1 MMMSPPRFAPHLR
14 DLVHDTDVL
23 ISDIWGVVHN
33 GVVAFPEACE
43 ALQTFRKNGGTV
55 VLLTNS
61 PRPTPAVQ
69 EQLRGLNVP
78 DDCYDD
84 IVTSGDLSRHYI
96 AARPGVPLY
105 QIGPDRDGPTF
116 HGLDVNFAPLER
128 ANYIVCTGLFD
139 DETETA
145 EDYREIL
152 LKALSR
158 KLPMICANPDIIVER
173 GDKMIY
179 CAGAVAEL
187 YRELGGDVT
196 FYGKPHRPAYQRAFE
211 LATARR
217 GAPTPLNRM
226 LAIGDSVRTDL
237 AGANNSGIACVFVT
251 RGIHS
256 AEFASLQ
263 EIDAAMSKQL
273 FGDTKP
279 PFVLMRDLRW

>member
-1 MMMSPPRFAPHLR
+1 MSFPRFAPHLR

-43 ALQTFRKNGGTV
+43 ALQTFRKQGGTV
-55 VLLTNS
+55 VMLTNS

-69 EQLRGLNVP
+69 EQLRDLRVP

-96 AARPGVPLY
+96 AARPGQPLY

-116 HGLDVNFAPLER
+116 HGLDVNFAPLEH
-128 ANYIVCTGLFD
+128 ADYIVCTGLFD

-173 GDKMIY
+173 GHKMIY
-179 CAGAVAEL
+179 CAGAIAEL

-196 FYGKPHRPAYQRAFE
+196 FYGKPHLPAYQRAFE
-211 LATARR
+211 LAAARR
-217 GAPTPLNRM
+217 GAAVPRERM

-256 AEFASLQ
+256 ADFASL
-263 EIDAAMSKQL
+263 EELDAATSKQL
-273 FGDTKP
+273 FGDTQLP
-279 PFVLMRDLRW
+279 SVLMRELRW

>member
-1 MMMSPPRFAPHLR
+1 MSFPRFAPHLR

-43 ALQTFRKNGGTV
+43 ALQTFRKQGGTV
-55 VLLTNS
+55 VMLTNS

-69 EQLRGLNVP
+69 EQLRDLRVP

-96 AARPGVPLY
+96 AARPGQPLY

-128 ANYIVCTGLFD
+128 ADYIVCTGLFD

-173 GDKMIY
+173 GHMMIY
-179 CAGAVAEL
+179 CAGAIAEL

-196 FYGKPHRPAYQRAFE
+196 FYGKPHLPAYQRAFE
-211 LATARR
+211 LAAARR
-217 GAPTPLNRM
+217 GAAVPRERM

-256 AEFASLQ
+256 ADFASL
-263 EIDAAMSKQL
+263 EELDAATSKQL
-273 FGDTKP
+273 FGDTQP
-279 PFVLMRDLRW
+279 PSVLMRELRW

>member
-1 MMMSPPRFAPHLR
+1 MSFPRFAPHLR

-43 ALQTFRKNGGTV
+43 ALQTFRKQGGIV
-55 VLLTNS
+55 VMLTNS

-69 EQLRGLNVP
+69 EQLRDLRVP

-84 IVTSGDLSRHYI
+84 IVTSGDLSRQYI
-96 AARPGVPLY
+96 AARPGQPLY

-128 ANYIVCTGLFD
+128 ADYIVCTGLFD

-145 EDYREIL
+145 EDYREVL

-173 GDKMIY
+173 GHKMIY
-179 CAGAVAEL
+179 CAGAIAEL

-196 FYGKPHRPAYQRAFE
+196 FYGKPHLPAYQRAFE
-211 LATARR
+211 LAAARR
-217 GAPTPLNRM
+217 GAAVPRERM

-256 AEFASLQ
+256 ADFASL
-263 EIDAAMSKQL
+263 EELDAATSKQL
-273 FGDTKP
+273 FGDTQLP
-279 PFVLMRDLRW
+279 SVLMRELRW

>member
-1 MMMSPPRFAPHLR
+1 MSLPRFAPHLR

-43 ALQTFRKNGGTV
+43 ALRTFRRQGGTV
-55 VLLTNS
+55 VMLTNS

-69 EQLRGLNVP
+69 EQLRGLQVP

-96 AARPGVPLY
+96 AAHSGKPLY
-105 QIGPDRDGPTF
+105 QIGPDRDGPVF
-116 HGLDVNFAPLER
+116 HGLNIDFVPLDR
-128 ANYIVCTGLFD
+128 ADYIVCTGLFD

-145 EDYREIL
+145 EDYRAIL
-152 LKALSR
+152 LAALKR

-173 GDKMIY
+173 GHKMIY
-179 CAGAVAEL
+179 CAGAIAEL
-187 YRELGGDVT
+187 YRELGGEVT

-217 GAPTPLNRM
+217 GAAVPRERI

-237 AGANNSGIACVFVT
+237 AGANNFGIDCVFVT

-256 AEFASLQ
+256 ADFASVE
-263 EIDAAMSKQL
+263 EIDAATSRQL
-273 FGDTKP
+273 FGETKP

>member
-1 MMMSPPRFAPHLR
+1 MSFPRFAPHLR

-43 ALQTFRKNGGTV
+43 ALQTFRKQGGTV
-55 VLLTNS
+55 VMLTNS

-69 EQLRGLNVP
+69 EQLRDLRVP

-96 AARPGVPLY
+96 AARPGQPLY

-128 ANYIVCTGLFD
+128 ADYIVCTGLFD

-173 GDKMIY
+173 GHKMIY
-179 CAGAVAEL
+179 CAGAIAEL

-196 FYGKPHRPAYQRAFE
+196 FYGKPHLPAYQRAFE
-211 LATARR
+211 LAAARR
-217 GAPTPLNRM
+217 GAAVPRERM

-256 AEFASLQ
+256 ADFASL
-263 EIDAAMSKQL
+263 EELDAATSKQL
-273 FGDTKP
+273 FGDTQP
-279 PFVLMRDLRW
+279 PFMLMRELRW

>member
-1 MMMSPPRFAPHLR
+1 MSFPRFAPHLR

-43 ALQTFRKNGGTV
+43 ALQTFRKQGGTV
-55 VLLTNS
+55 VMLTNS

-69 EQLRGLNVP
+69 EQLRDLRVP

-96 AARPGVPLY
+96 AARPGQPLY

-116 HGLDVNFAPLER
+116 HGLDVNFTPLER
-128 ANYIVCTGLFD
+128 ADYIVCTGLFD

-173 GDKMIY
+173 GHKMIY
-179 CAGAVAEL
+179 CAGAIAEL

-196 FYGKPHRPAYQRAFE
+196 FYGKPHLPAYQRAFE
-211 LATARR
+211 LAAARR
-217 GAPTPLNRM
+217 GAAVPRERM

-256 AEFASLQ
+256 ADFASL
-263 EIDAAMSKQL
+263 EELDAATSKQL
-273 FGDTKP
+273 FGDTQLP
-279 PFVLMRDLRW
+279 SVLMRELRW

>member
-1 MMMSPPRFAPHLR
+1 MSFPRFAPHLR

-43 ALQTFRKNGGTV
+43 ALQTFRKQGGIV
-55 VLLTNS
+55 VMLTNS

-69 EQLRGLNVP
+69 EQLRDLRVP

-96 AARPGVPLY
+96 AARPGQPLY

-128 ANYIVCTGLFD
+128 ADYIVCTGLFD

-145 EDYREIL
+145 EDYREVL

-173 GDKMIY
+173 GHKMIY
-179 CAGAVAEL
+179 CAGAIAEL

-196 FYGKPHRPAYQRAFE
+196 FYGKPHLPAYQRAFE
-211 LATARR
+211 LAAARR
-217 GAPTPLNRM
+217 SAAVPRERM

-256 AEFASLQ
+256 ADFASL
-263 EIDAAMSKQL
+263 EELDAATSKQL
-273 FGDTKP
+273 FGDTQLP
-279 PFVLMRDLRW
+279 SVLMRELRW

>member
-1 MMMSPPRFAPHLR
+1 MSFPRFAPHLR

-43 ALQTFRKNGGTV
+43 ALQTFRKQGGTV
-55 VLLTNS
+55 VMLTNS

-69 EQLRGLNVP
+69 EQLRDLRVP

-96 AARPGVPLY
+96 AARPGQPLY

-128 ANYIVCTGLFD
+128 ADYIVCTGLFD

-173 GDKMIY
+173 GHKMIY
-179 CAGAVAEL
+179 CAGAIAEL

-196 FYGKPHRPAYQRAFE
+196 FYGKPHLPAYQRAFE
-211 LATARR
+211 LAAARR
-217 GAPTPLNRM
+217 GAAVPRERM

-256 AEFASLQ
+256 ADFASL
-263 EIDAAMSKQL
+263 EELDAATSKQL
-273 FGDTKP
+273 FGDTQLP
-279 PFVLMRDLRW
+279 SVLMRELRW

>member
-1 MMMSPPRFAPHLR
+1 MSFPRFAPHLR

-43 ALQTFRKNGGTV
+43 ALQTFRKQGGTV
-55 VLLTNS
+55 VMLTNS

-69 EQLRGLNVP
+69 EQLRDLRVP

-96 AARPGVPLY
+96 AARPGQPLY
-105 QIGPDRDGPTF
+105 QIGPDRDGPVF
-116 HGLDVNFAPLER
+116 HGLDVTFAPLEDAR
-128 ANYIVCTGLFD
+128 YIVCTGLFD
-139 DETETA
+139 DEVETA

-152 LKALSR
+152 HAALTR

-173 GDKMIY
+173 GHKMIY
-179 CAGAVAEL
+179 CAGAIAEL

-196 FYGKPHRPAYQRAFE
+196 FYGKPHLPAYQRAFE
-211 LATARR
+211 LAAARR
-217 GAPTPLNRM
+217 SAAVPRERM

-256 AEFASLQ
+256 ADFASL
-263 EIDAAMSKQL
+263 EELDAATSKQL
-273 FGDTKP
+273 FGDTQLP
-279 PFVLMRDLRW
+279 SVLMRELRW

>member
-1 MMMSPPRFAPHLR
+1 MSFPRFAPHLR

-43 ALQTFRKNGGTV
+43 ALQTFRKQGGTV
-55 VLLTNS
+55 VMLTNS

-69 EQLRGLNVP
+69 EQLRDLRVP

-96 AARPGVPLY
+96 AARPGQPLY

-128 ANYIVCTGLFD
+128 ADYIVCTGLFD

-173 GDKMIY
+173 GHKMIY
-179 CAGAVAEL
+179 CAGAIAEL

-196 FYGKPHRPAYQRAFE
+196 FYGKPHLPAYQRAFE
-211 LATARR
+211 LAAARC
-217 GAPTPLNRM
+217 GAAVPRERM

-256 AEFASLQ
+256 ADFASL
-263 EIDAAMSKQL
+263 EELDAATSKQL
-273 FGDTKP
+273 FGDTQLP
-279 PFVLMRDLRW
+279 SVLMRELRW

>member
-1 MMMSPPRFAPHLR
+1 MNLPRFAPHLR

-33 GVVAFPEACE
+33 GVTAFPEACD
-43 ALQTFRKNGGTV
+43 ALRQFRRQGGTV
-55 VLLTNS
+55 VMLTNS

-69 EQLRGLNVP
+69 EQLRGLRVP
-78 DDCYDD
+78 NDCYDD

-96 AARPGVPLY
+96 AAHPGQPLY

-116 HGLDVNFAPLER
+116 HGLDVNFAPLEK
-128 ANYIVCTGLFD
+128 ADYIVCTGLFD
-139 DETETA
+139 DQTETP

-152 LKALSR
+152 LAALRR
-158 KLPMICANPDIIVER
+158 KMPMICANPDLIVEH
-173 GDKMIY
+173 GQKMIY

-196 FYGKPHRPAYQRAFE
+196 FYGKPHLPAYQRAFK
-211 LATARR
+211 LAAARR
-217 GAPTPLNRM
+217 GTSVPKQRM

-237 AGANNSGIACVFVT
+237 AGANNFDISCVFVT

-256 AEFASLQ
+256 SDFTDMH
-263 EIDAAMSKQL
+263 EIDTAASKRL

-279 PFVLMRDLRW
+279 PFVLMRELCW

>member
-1 MMMSPPRFAPHLR
+1 MTLPRFVPHLR

-43 ALQTFRKNGGTV
+43 ALQTFRRNGGTV
-55 VLLTNS
+55 VMLTNS

-69 EQLRGLNVP
+69 EQLRGLHVP

-96 AARPGVPLY
+96 AERPGQPLY
-105 QIGPDRDGPTF
+105 QIGPDRDGPVF
-116 HGLDVNFAPLER
+116 HGLDVNFAPLEQ
-128 ANYIVCTGLFD
+128 ADYIVCTGLFD
-139 DETETA
+139 DERETA
-145 EDYREIL
+145 EDYRKIL
-152 LKALSR
+152 LKALAC
-158 KLPMICANPDIIVER
+158 KLPMICANPDLIVER
-173 GDKMIY
+173 GHKMIH

-187 YRELGGDVT
+187 YRELGGEVT
-196 FYGKPHRPAYQRAFE
+196 FYGKPHQPAYQRAFE
-211 LATARR
+211 FAAARR
-217 GAPTPLNRM
+217 GTAVPRERM

-237 AGANNSGIACVFVT
+237 SGANNAGIACVFVT

-256 AEFASLQ
+256 ADFTDMHD
-263 EIDAAMSKQL
+263 IDAATSQRL

>member
-1 MMMSPPRFAPHLR
+1 MTLPRFAPHLR

-43 ALQTFRKNGGTV
+43 ALQTFRNTGGTV
-55 VLLTNS
+55 VMLTNS

-69 EQLRGLNVP
+69 EQLRGLHVP

-84 IVTSGDLSRHYI
+84 IVTSGDLTRHDI
-96 AARPGVPLY
+96 AARPGQPLY
-105 QIGPDRDGPTF
+105 AIGPDRDGPVF
-116 HGLDVNFAPLER
+116 HGLDVNFAPLEE

-173 GDKMIY
+173 GHKMIY

-187 YRELGGDVT
+187 YRELGGEVT
-196 FYGKPHRPAYQRAFE
+196 FYGKPHHPAYRRAFE
-211 LATARR
+211 LAAAHR
-217 GAPTPLNRM
+217 GVAVPPERM

-237 AGANNSGIACVFVT
+237 AGANNAGIPCVFVT
-251 RGIHS
+251 RGIH
-256 AEFASLQ
+256 AADFASLE
-263 EIDAAMSKQL
+263 EIDAATSKQL
-273 FGDTKP
+273 FGETKP

>member
-1 MMMSPPRFAPHLR
+1 MSFPRFAPHLR

-33 GVVAFPEACE
+33 GVTAFPEACD
-43 ALQTFRKNGGTV
+43 ALRQFRSQGGTV
-55 VLLTNS
+55 VMLTNS

-69 EQLRGLNVP
+69 EQLRGLRVP

-96 AARPGVPLY
+96 AAHPGQPLY

-116 HGLDVNFAPLER
+116 HGLDVNFAPLEK
-128 ANYIVCTGLFD
+128 ADYIVCTGLFD
-139 DETETA
+139 DQTETP
-145 EDYREIL
+145 EDYRGIL
-152 LKALSR
+152 LAALRR
-158 KLPMICANPDIIVER
+158 KLPMICANPDLIVEH
-173 GDKMIY
+173 GHKMIY

-196 FYGKPHRPAYQRAFE
+196 FYGKPHLPAYQRAFE
-211 LATARR
+211 LAAARR
-217 GAPTPLNRM
+217 GTPVPNQRM

-237 AGANNSGIACVFVT
+237 AGANNAGIACVFVT

-256 AEFASLQ
+256 SDFTDMH
-263 EIDAAMSKQL
+263 EIDAAASKRL
-273 FGDTKP
+273 FGDTEP
-279 PFVLMRDLRW
+279 PFVLMRELCW

>member
-1 MMMSPPRFAPHLR
+1 MSFPRFAPHLR

-43 ALQTFRKNGGTV
+43 ALQTFRKQGGTV
-55 VLLTNS
+55 VMLTNS

-69 EQLRGLNVP
+69 EQLRDLRVP

-96 AARPGVPLY
+96 AARPGQPLY

-128 ANYIVCTGLFD
+128 ADYIVCTGLFD

-187 YRELGGDVT
+187 YRELGGYVT
-196 FYGKPHRPAYQRAFE
+196 FYGKPHLPAYQRAFE
-211 LATARR
+211 LAAARC
-217 GAPTPLNRM
+217 GAAVPRERM

-256 AEFASLQ
+256 ADFASL
-263 EIDAAMSKQL
+263 EELDAATSKQL
-273 FGDTKP
+273 FGDTQLP
-279 PFVLMRDLRW
+279 SVLMRELRW

>member
-1 MMMSPPRFAPHLR
+1 MSFPRFAPHLR

-43 ALQTFRKNGGTV
+43 ALQTFRKQGGIV
-55 VLLTNS
+55 VMLTNS

-69 EQLRGLNVP
+69 EQLRDLRVP

-96 AARPGVPLY
+96 AARPGQPLY

-116 HGLDVNFAPLER
+116 HGLDVNFAPLEH
-128 ANYIVCTGLFD
+128 ADYIVCTGLFD

-173 GDKMIY
+173 GHKMIY
-179 CAGAVAEL
+179 CAGAIAEL

-196 FYGKPHRPAYQRAFE
+196 FYGKPHLPAYQRAFE
-211 LATARR
+211 LAAARR
-217 GAPTPLNRM
+217 GAAVPRERM

-256 AEFASLQ
+256 ADFASL
-263 EIDAAMSKQL
+263 EELDAATSKQL
-273 FGDTKP
+273 FGDTQLP
-279 PFVLMRDLRW
+279 SVLMRELRW

>member
-1 MMMSPPRFAPHLR
+1 MSLPRFVPHLR

-43 ALQTFRKNGGTV
+43 ALQTFRKSGGTV
-55 VLLTNS
+55 VMLTTS

-69 EQLRGLNVP
+69 EQFRGLRVP

-96 AARPGVPLY
+96 ATRPGEPLY

-116 HGLDVNFAPLER
+116 HGLDVNFALLER
-128 ANYIVCTGLFD
+128 ADYIVCTGLFD

-173 GDKMIY
+173 GHKMIY
-179 CAGAVAEL
+179 CAGAIAEL

-196 FYGKPHRPAYQRAFE
+196 FYGKPHLPAYQRAFE
-211 LATARR
+211 LAAARR
-217 GAPTPLNRM
+217 VAAVPRERM

-256 AEFASLQ
+256 ADFASL
-263 EIDAAMSKQL
+263 EELDAATSKQL
-273 FGDTKP
+273 FGDTQLP
-279 PFVLMRDLRW
+279 SVLMRELRW

>member
-1 MMMSPPRFAPHLR
+1 MSPLRFTPHLR

-33 GVVAFPEACE
+33 GVAAFPDACG
-43 ALQTFRKNGGTV
+43 ALQTFRKQGGIV
-55 VLLTNS
+55 VMLTNS

-69 EQLRGLNVP
+69 EQLRELRVP

-84 IVTSGDLSRHYI
+84 IVTSGDLTRHYI
-96 AARPGVPLY
+96 AARPGEPLY

-116 HGLDVNFAPLER
+116 DGLDVSFAPLER
-128 ANYIVCTGLFD
+128 ADYIVCTGLFD

-145 EDYREIL
+145 EDYREML

-158 KLPMICANPDIIVER
+158 RLPMICANPDIIVER
-173 GDKMIY
+173 GHKIIY

-187 YRELGGDVT
+187 YREIGGDVT
-196 FYGKPHRPAYQRAFE
+196 FYGKPHLPAYHRAFE
-211 LATARR
+211 LAAARR

-237 AGANNSGIACVFVT
+237 AGANNAGIACVFVT

-256 AEFASLQ
+256 ADFTEAH
-263 EIDAAMSKQL
+263 EIDAAAAQRL
-273 FGDTKP
+273 FGGTRP

>member
-1 MMMSPPRFAPHLR
+1 MSFPRFAPHLR

-43 ALQTFRKNGGTV
+43 ALQTFRKQGGTV
-55 VLLTNS
+55 VMLTNS

-69 EQLRGLNVP
+69 EQLRDLRVP

-96 AARPGVPLY
+96 AARPGQPLY

-128 ANYIVCTGLFD
+128 ADYIVCTGLFD

-173 GDKMIY
+173 GHKMIY
-179 CAGAVAEL
+179 CAGAIAEL

-196 FYGKPHRPAYQRAFE
+196 FYGKPHLPAYQRAFE
-211 LATARR
+211 LAAARR
-217 GAPTPLNRM
+217 SAAVPRERM

-256 AEFASLQ
+256 ADFASL
-263 EIDAAMSKQL
+263 EELDAATSKQL
-273 FGDTKP
+273 FGDTQLP
-279 PFVLMRDLRW
+279 SVLMRELRW

>member
-1 MMMSPPRFAPHLR
+1 MSFPRFAPHLR
-14 DLVHDTDVL
+14 DLVYDTEVL

-33 GVVAFPEACE
+33 GVTAFPEACD
-43 ALQTFRKNGGTV
+43 ALRQFRSQGGTV
-55 VLLTNS
+55 VMLTNS
-61 PRPTPAVQ
+61 PRPTPAVR
-69 EQLRGLNVP
+69 EQLRGLRVP

-96 AARPGVPLY
+96 AAHPGQPLY

-116 HGLDVNFAPLER
+116 HGLDVNFAPLEK
-128 ANYIVCTGLFD
+128 ADYIVCTGLFD
-139 DETETA
+139 DQTETP

-152 LKALSR
+152 LAALRR
-158 KLPMICANPDIIVER
+158 KLPMICANPDLIVEH
-173 GDKMIY
+173 GHKMIY

-196 FYGKPHRPAYQRAFE
+196 FYGKPHLPAYQRAFE
-211 LATARR
+211 LAAARR
-217 GAPTPLNRM
+217 GTPVPNQRM

-237 AGANNSGIACVFVT
+237 AGANNAGIACVFVT

-256 AEFASLQ
+256 SDFTDMH
-263 EIDAAMSKQL
+263 EIDAAASKRL

-279 PFVLMRDLRW
+279 PFVLMRELCW

>member
-1 MMMSPPRFAPHLR
+1 MSFPRFAPHLR

-33 GVVAFPEACE
+33 GMVSFPEACE
-43 ALQTFRKNGGTV
+43 ALQTFRKRGGTV
-55 VLLTNS
+55 VMLTNS

-69 EQLRGLNVP
+69 EQLRGLRVP

-96 AARPGVPLY
+96 AAHPGQPLY

-116 HGLDVNFAPLER
+116 HGLDVNFAPLEK
-128 ANYIVCTGLFD
+128 ADYIVCTGLFD
-139 DETETA
+139 DQTETP

-152 LKALSR
+152 LAALRR
-158 KLPMICANPDIIVER
+158 KLPMICANPDLIVEH
-173 GDKMIY
+173 GHKMIY

-196 FYGKPHRPAYQRAFE
+196 FYGKPHLPAYQRAFA
-211 LATARR
+211 LAAARR
-217 GAPTPLNRM
+217 GTPVPNQRM

-237 AGANNSGIACVFVT
+237 AGANNAGIACVFVT

-256 AEFASLQ
+256 SDFTDMN
-263 EIDAAMSKQL
+263 EIDAAASKRL

-279 PFVLMRDLRW
+279 PLMLMRELCW

>member
-1 MMMSPPRFAPHLR
+1 MTLPRFVPHLR

-33 GVVAFPEACE
+33 GMVSFPEACE
-43 ALQTFRKNGGTV
+43 ALQTFRKRGGTV
-55 VLLTNS
+55 VMLTNS
-61 PRPTPAVQ
+61 PRTTPAVQ
-69 EQLRGLNVP
+69 EQLRGLRVP
-78 DDCYDD
+78 DGCYDD

-96 AARPGVPLY
+96 AARPGEPLY

-116 HGLDVNFAPLER
+116 HGLDVTFAPLER

-139 DETETA
+139 DQTETA
-145 EDYREIL
+145 EDYRDIL
-152 LKALSR
+152 LKALNR
-158 KLPMICANPDIIVER
+158 KLPMICANPDLIVES
-173 GDKMIY
+173 GDKIIY

-196 FYGKPHRPAYQRAFE
+196 FYGKPHPPAYRRAFE
-211 LATARR
+211 LATAKR
-217 GAPTPLNRM
+217 GASTPLNRM

-237 AGANNSGIACVFVT
+237 TGANNSGISCVFVT

-256 AEFASLQ
+256 ADFTDTN
-263 EIDAAMSKQL
+263 EIDDAAANRL

-279 PFVLMRDLRW
+279 PFALMRDLRW

>member
-1 MMMSPPRFAPHLR
+1 MSFPRFAPHLR

-43 ALQTFRKNGGTV
+43 ALQTFRKQGGIV
-55 VLLTNS
+55 VMLTNS

-69 EQLRGLNVP
+69 EQLRDLRVP

-96 AARPGVPLY
+96 AARPGQPLY

-128 ANYIVCTGLFD
+128 ADYIVCTGLFD

-173 GDKMIY
+173 GHKMIY
-179 CAGAVAEL
+179 CAGAIAEL

-196 FYGKPHRPAYQRAFE
+196 FYGKPHLPAYQRAFE
-211 LATARR
+211 LAAARR
-217 GAPTPLNRM
+217 GAAVPRERM

-256 AEFASLQ
+256 ADFASL
-263 EIDAAMSKQL
+263 EELDAATSKQL
-273 FGDTKP
+273 FGDTQLP
-279 PFVLMRDLRW
+279 SVLMRELRW

>member
-1 MMMSPPRFAPHLR
+1 MSLPRFAPHLR

-43 ALQTFRKNGGTV
+43 ALQTFRTNGGTV
-55 VLLTNS
+55 VMLTNS

-69 EQLRGLNVP
+69 EQLRGLRVP

-96 AARPGVPLY
+96 AARPGEPLY

-196 FYGKPHRPAYQRAFE
+196 FYGKPHLPAYQRAFE
-211 LATARR
+211 LASQRR

-237 AGANNSGIACVFVT
+237 SGANNFGIACVFVT

-256 AEFASLQ
+256 AEFTNMD
-263 EIDAAMSKQL
+263 EIDAAAAKQL

>member
-1 MMMSPPRFAPHLR
+1 MSLPRFAPHLG

-43 ALQTFRKNGGTV
+43 ALQTFRKSGGTV
-55 VLLTNS
+55 VMLTNS

-69 EQLRGLNVP
+69 EQLRGLRVP

-96 AARPGVPLY
+96 ATRPGEPLY

-128 ANYIVCTGLFD
+128 AHCIVCTGLFD

-152 LKALSR
+152 LTALDR

-187 YRELGGDVT
+187 YRELGGEVT
-196 FYGKPHRPAYQRAFE
+196 FYGKPHRPAYQRAFD

-237 AGANNSGIACVFVT
+237 AGANGFGIECVFVT

-256 AEFASLQ
+256 AEFTNMR
-263 EIDAAMSKQL
+263 EIDAAASKQL
-273 FGDTKP
+273 FSDTKP